1 MTFHLTI
8 VTPEKTLVDVE
19 VEQLL
24 VPTTTGELTI
34 LPHHVPLFTQIAEG
48 ELVYTHNG
56 RPEHMIIAGGFVEV
70 GVKSTTILADY
81 AVLGKDISA
90 AEAEKA
96 KERAE
101 KAMKEKRNA
110 QDFAQ
115 AEAEFKRAIAELKV
129 ANKYRKIQR

>member
-19 VEQLL
+19 ADQLI
-24 VPTTTGELTI
+24 VPTISGELTI
-34 LPHHVPLFTQIAEG
+34 LPHHVPLFTQLSEG
-48 ELVYTHNG
+48 ELKYLHNG
-56 RPEHMIIAGGFVEV
+56 RPEHLMIAGGFIEV

-81 AVLGKDISA
+81 AILGKDISE
-90 AEAEKA
+90 AEAQKA

-101 KAMKEKRNA
+101 KAMKEKKNA

-115 AEAEFKRAIAELKV
+115 AEAEFRKAILELKV
-129 ANKYRKIQR
+129 ATKYKHSR